1 MLDVRRI
8 RQDFPI
14 LSRRVHGR
22 PLIYLDNAATTQKPR
37 PVIQALVDY
46 YERTNANVHRA
57 VHALGEEATER
68 YEGARRKVAEFIGA
82 PSPECIVF
90 TRNATEAINLV
101 SWAWAQPH
109 LRPGDEILTTLMEHH
124 SNLVPWQRVARETG
138 AVLRHIPLT
147 ADGRLDLSAL
157 DGLLTE
163 RTRLVAVTHMS
174 NVLGTINPVAELARR
189 AHAVGARILVDGAQS
204 VPHLPINVQ
213 ELGCD
218 FLAFSGHKMLGPT
231 GIGVLYIRPEVLEE
245 LDPFLRGG
253 EMVREVWPDRATWT
267 DPPLKWEAGTPN
279 IADAIALGVAVDY
292 LQALGMERVREHEKE
307 LTRYALERFRE
318 LEDREG
324 LVVYGPRDLEVRGGI
339 LSFHHPEVHPHD
351 LATLLDRQGIAVR
364 AGHHCAMPLT
374 RLLGVPA
381 TTRASFYIYN
391 TPEEVDALV
400 EALRQ
405 AIAYFQRSGRLR

>member
-1 MLDVRRI
+1 MLDVHRI

-14 LSRRVHGR
+14 LSRQVHGR

-37 PVIQALVDY
+37 QVIQALVDF
-46 YERTNANVHRA
+46 YERSNANVHRA
-57 VHALGEEATER
+57 VHALGEEATAL
-68 YEGARRKVAEFIGA
+68 YESARQKVADFIGA

-101 SWAWAQPH
+101 SWAWAQVN

-147 ADGRLDLSAL
+147 PDGRLDLSAL
-157 DGLLTE
+157 DHLLTE

-174 NVLGTINPVAELARR
+174 NVLGTINPVADLARR

-204 VPHLPINVQ
+204 VPHLPVNVQ
-213 ELGCD
+213 DLECD

-231 GIGVLYIRPEVLEE
+231 GIGVLYIRPEAMEE
-245 LDPFLRGG
+245 TDAFLRGG

-279 IADAIALGVAVDY
+279 IADAVALGVAVDY
-292 LQALGMERVREHEKE
+292 LQALGMERVREHERA

-324 LVVYGPRDLEVRGGI
+324 LVVYGPRDVEVRGGI
-339 LSFHHPEVHPHD
+339 VSFHHPEVHPHD
-351 LATLLDRQGIAVR
+351 LATLLDQQGIAVR
-364 AGHHCAMPLT
+364 AGHHCAMPLA

-391 TPEEVDALV
+391 TPEEIDALV
-400 EALRQ
+400 TALRQ
-405 AIAYFQRSGRLR
+405 AIAYFQRSGRSR